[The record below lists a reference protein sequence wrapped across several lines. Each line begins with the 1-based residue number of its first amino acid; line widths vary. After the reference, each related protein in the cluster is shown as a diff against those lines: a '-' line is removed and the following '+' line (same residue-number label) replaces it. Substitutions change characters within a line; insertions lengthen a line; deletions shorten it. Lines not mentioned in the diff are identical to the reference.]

1 MRLDNFFIVLI
12 ICSRIDK
19 PKILPF
25 SVFRLRQ
32 QKERNVNEEKQDEI
46 KNTPEDC
53 DCKQEC
59 TDCTEENTSE
69 EKNLQ
74 ELYDEKCKQLEQEK
88 EHVLR
93 VIAESENLKKRL
105 EREKDQFCRFA
116 TSSLIDELLPV
127 LDTLE
132 MAITHG
138 AKDQACASLLEGVK
152 MTLTMFFKVLE
163 KQGVESIGEVGEE
176 FDPNF
181 HEAMGQMQNEEL
193 ENDKIGS
200 LLQRG
205 YRQKDRLLRPAKVL
219 VNKLAD

>member
-1 MRLDNFFIVLI
+1 M
-12 ICSRIDK
+12 K
-19 PKILPF
+19 
-25 SVFRLRQ
+25 
-32 QKERNVNEEKQDEI
+32 KEEQDEI
-46 KNTPEDC
+46 KNTPDDYDRE
-53 DCKQEC
+53 QEC
-59 TDCTEENTSE
+59 TDCNEENINE

-74 ELYDEKCKQLEQEK
+74 ELYDEKCQQLEQEK

-93 VIAESENLKKRL
+93 VMAESENLKKRL
-105 EREKDQFCRFA
+105 EREKEQFCRFA
-116 TSSLIDELLPV
+116 TSSLIEELLPV

-176 FDPNF
+176 FNPNL

-193 ENDKIGS
+193 ENDRIGN

-219 VNKLAD
+219 VNKLAE